1 MVVRGQNF
9 SQRTHDAMMADIMT
23 IKTTLRRRCDGHND
37 AIIASCVRWDSF
49 CPIWTKNRDGSKCNI
64 LFDFPWHIVV
74 ETMHLFRDLK
84 KIRGWKLPSIPNI
97 PNIYLGSTFPGGL
110 MHACPQ
116 PKKWTLAF
124 IKGISKKMLMQM
136 IIGSLLLIYCLHF
149 SFIGRGDQHAAFKKM
164 KDKHFYDQ

>member
-1 MVVRGQNF
+1 
-9 SQRTHDAMMADIMT
+9 
-23 IKTTLRRRCDGHND
+23 
-37 AIIASCVRWDSF
+37 
-49 CPIWTKNRDGSKCNI
+49 
-64 LFDFPWHIVV
+64 
-74 ETMHLFRDLK
+74 
-84 KIRGWKLPSIPNI
+84 
-97 PNIYLGSTFPGGL
+97 

-124 IKGISKKMLMQM
+124 IKGISNKMLMQM